1 MPFINVKSIV
11 KHYCCEFSLSLIKR
25 PLPRCQHPR
34 RYSTESQSQAWWDLV
49 YSGVRWNKDKIVRM
63 PWLPLLPPSWPLIC
77 RLALDKRYVYQEP
90 NNGKRFDVKGNQ
102 LEKTGKPLH
111 AIARGKYR
119 SHEIV

>member
-63 PWLPLLPPSWPLIC
+63 PWLPLLPPSWPIIC
-77 RLALDKRYVYQEP
+77 RLALD
-90 NNGKRFDVKGNQ
+90 KGNQ

-119 SHEIV
+119 SHEIVRGPKTA